1 MVLMEILKIPIEG
14 ITLTLHGDLTPLLM
28 YLQGPNLSLVPPHKF
43 ACRDI
48 NAKLKL
54 YAVIKIRAQFKTP
67 QLAKFLLCRDI
78 KFLVATYSVF
88 GGTSHPMSTTA
99 IISSMYYDVATTSS
113 WRNISCCDFCLILPS
128 ILAESRH
135 QSLSRTSQY
144 LP

>member
-1 MVLMEILKIPIEG
+1 MGKKFSNSCNSIKFLWANHYFI
-14 ITLTLHGDLTPLLM
+14 
-28 YLQGPNLSLVPPHKF
+28 KF

-54 YAVIKIRAQFKTP
+54 YAIIKIRAQFKTA
-67 QLAKFLLCRDI
+67 QLAKFLLCHDI

-88 GGTSHPMSTTA
+88 GGTSHPMSTTV

-113 WRNISCCDFCLILPS
+113 WRNFSCRDFCLILPS
-128 ILAESRH
+128 ILAESQH